1 MQMDPAGIDGGLNLY
16 RYAENTPINDS
27 DPSGLAPRPAFPS
40 PEAEAAY
47 LRLLKLERRKIAPK
61 ATVDKV
67 MAKLGQ
73 GFKNAGQG
81 VKNAAAGETAAG
93 ATTAGATEAG
103 LLAHRREACKA
114 RPHRSGAAE
123 SPID

>member
-1 MQMDPAGIDGGLNLY
+1 M
-16 RYAENTPINDS
+16 
-27 DPSGLAPRPAFPS
+27 
-40 PEAEAAY
+40 
-47 LRLLKLERRKIAPK
+47 LKLERAKIAPK

-103 LLAHRREACKA
+103 LLARTGGKLAKLGRMEWGC
-114 RPHRSGAAE
+114 
-123 SPID
+123 